1 MVKIELLEISCY
13 AYGLLKPSYDFSL
26 KNFQLIFFFPVY
38 TLFRLN
44 PLDCTYE
51 LAQDECAC
59 ADTDLHAPRPR
70 AWARSARARL
80 AVGNIIAVQL
90 TSAKRLALANYHPVC
105 AHGPTVLTNPE
116 SLKVVA
122 AHLQARTEDHAV

>member
-1 MVKIELLEISCY
+1 MNSPKMN
-13 AYGLLKPSYDFSL
+13 AH
-26 KNFQLIFFFPVY
+26 
-38 TLFRLN
+38 
-44 PLDCTYE
+44 
-51 LAQDECAC
+51 AQIR
-59 ADTDLHAPRPR
+59 TSTPR
-70 AWARSARARL
+70 ARAHGQGVRAHGL
-80 AVGNIIAVQL
+80 VGNAVQL